1 MVRVMAEFFPYAVD
15 IRLAP
20 FWLPYGLLRGR
31 DGVTLTDE
39 TFRATF
45 GLIKLQTPRGN
56 IDEAHVTRDY
66 RWWTAAGV
74 RLSLADD
81 GLTFGTNRSAGV
93 CVHFRDPVPSPLRAK
108 AHSALTVTVA
118 DVDGLVRSLS
128 ATPNG
133 PTHPGRS

>member
-1 MVRVMAEFFPYAVD
+1 MTEFFPYAVD

-20 FWLPYGLLRGR
+20 FWLPYGLRPGR

-45 GLIKLQTPRGN
+45 GLLKLETPRGN

-66 RWWTAAGV
+66 RWWKAAGV
-74 RLSLADD
+74 RLSLADE

-93 CVHFRDPVPSPLRAK
+93 CVHFRDPVPSPLRRK
-108 AHSALTVTVA
+108 GHPALTVTVA

-128 ATPNG
+128 P
-133 PTHPGRS
+133 S

>member
-1 MVRVMAEFFPYAVD
+1 MAEFFAYALDV
-15 IRLAP
+15 RLAP
-20 FWLPYGLLRGR
+20 FWLPYGLRPWR